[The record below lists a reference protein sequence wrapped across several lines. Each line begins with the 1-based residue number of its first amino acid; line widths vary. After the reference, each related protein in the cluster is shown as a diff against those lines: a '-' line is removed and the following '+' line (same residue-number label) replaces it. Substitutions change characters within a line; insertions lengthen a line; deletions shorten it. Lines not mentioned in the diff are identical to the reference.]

1 MLKMCDLE
9 RLNMEYD
16 LDSFDICP
24 TSRRFCKYDDA
35 ALTLRKKLG
44 SIGTVVVEISIKTCK
59 VVKSELQ
66 IVDDETGEIIHIK
79 LNKEQLH
86 DINYALI

>member
-1 MLKMCDLE
+1 MLKVWDLE
-9 RLNMEYD
+9 KISLEYS
-16 LDSFDICP
+16 LDDFNICP

-35 ALTLRKKLG
+35 VLTLRKQLG
-44 SIGTVVVEISIKTCK
+44 SIGTVVVEISIKTCE
-59 VVKSELQ
+59 VVTSELQ
-66 IVDDETGEIIHIK
+66 IVDDETGKIIHIK